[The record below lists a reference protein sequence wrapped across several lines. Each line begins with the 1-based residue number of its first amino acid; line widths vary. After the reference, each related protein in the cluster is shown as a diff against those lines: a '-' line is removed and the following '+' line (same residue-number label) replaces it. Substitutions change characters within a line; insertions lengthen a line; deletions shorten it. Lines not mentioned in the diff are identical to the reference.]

1 LPSRHSKLVY
11 LLLALWLFASASGMH
26 GHYCFDGQEP
36 PVSVH
41 FDVMDSHHAAHLDS
55 HSAEHMDSHKDIDN
69 PAPSISLLKLLNLD
83 LPLLIAALLLVF
95 WPRIIRQVY
104 GVAQPPSCWITLT
117 GLRPPL
123 RAPPAR
129 SR

>member
-1 LPSRHSKLVY
+1 MPSRHSKIAY
-11 LLLALWLFASASGMH
+11 LLLVLWLFASASGMH

-41 FDVMDSHHAAHLDS
+41 FDVMDSHG

-69 PAPSISLLKLLNLD
+69 PAQPISLLKLLNLD
-83 LPLLIAALLLVF
+83 LPLLIAALLWVF
-95 WPRIIRQVY
+95 WPQISRQVY
-104 GVAQPPSCWITLT
+104 GVAELPSSWITLT
-117 GLRPPL
+117 GLRPRL
-123 RAPPAR
+123 RAPPFR